1 MVEVLRAAG
10 FRLVHEGTDDVAMRR
25 GARWLQIPRD
35 PAVLAE
41 RWEHVLAA
49 AGMDEVTY
57 RVLSLAA
64 HAMVAELPSSR
75 KVRAAPPSGPRND
88 GE

>member
-10 FRLVHEGTDDVAMRR
+10 FRLLHEGTDDVTMRR
-25 GARWLQIPRD
+25 GARWLQIPKD
-35 PAVLAE
+35 PDILAE
-41 RWEHVLAA
+41 RFPHVLAA
-49 AGMDEVTY
+49 AGMDEATY

-75 KVRAAPPSGPRND
+75 KIRSAPPSGRSND